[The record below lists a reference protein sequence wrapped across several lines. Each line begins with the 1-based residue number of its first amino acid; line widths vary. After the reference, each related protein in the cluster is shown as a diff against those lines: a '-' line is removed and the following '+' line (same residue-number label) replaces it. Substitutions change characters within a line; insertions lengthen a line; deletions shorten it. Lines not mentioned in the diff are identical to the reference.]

1 MVDAFS
7 LNPQRDRRKNA
18 LAVAHAKGKLEKRL
32 YFSPHCGDETTTC
45 YNRALRKITEKAN
58 VSRQSEGRGS
68 PASAGGRAP
77 GRIRALTARKRR
89 LTP

>member
-1 MVDAFS
+1 MK
-7 LNPQRDRRKNA
+7 P
-18 LAVAHAKGKLEKRL
+18 AKGKPDKKPV
-32 YFSPHCGDETTTC
+32 FSQYCGDETTTC

-58 VSRQSEGRGS
+58 VSRQSEGRGK
-68 PASAGGRAP
+68 PASAGGHAP